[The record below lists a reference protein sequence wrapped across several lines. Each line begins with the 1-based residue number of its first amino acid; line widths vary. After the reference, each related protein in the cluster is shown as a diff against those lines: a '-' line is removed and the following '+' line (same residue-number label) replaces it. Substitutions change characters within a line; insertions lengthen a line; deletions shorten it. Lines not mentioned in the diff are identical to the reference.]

1 VNRRSFL
8 MLSTMATLMPLAQAR
23 ASEAIHLLK
32 TASCGCCNAWI
43 SHLRK
48 AGFQVTAKDVP
59 AAVLNQAKLDAGLT
73 PELTSCHTGQIGS
86 YVIEGHVPAQD
97 IQRLLR
103 ERPDALGLTVPGM
116 PQGSPGMETGETDA
130 YEVLLF
136 RANGTTEV
144 YARYS

>member
-1 VNRRSFL
+1 MNRRTFL
-8 MLSTMATLMPLAQAR
+8 MFSTTAVLMPLAQAK
-23 ASEAIHLLK
+23 ASEPVHVLK

-43 SHLRK
+43 THLRK
-48 AGFQVTAKDVP
+48 ASFQVSAKDVP
-59 AAVLNQAKLDAGLT
+59 AAVLNQAKLDAGLK
-73 PELTSCHTGQIGS
+73 PELTSCHTGRIGS

-103 ERPDALGLTVPGM
+103 ERPDALRLSVPGM
-116 PQGSPGMETGETDA
+116 PRGSPGMEAGETDT

-136 RANGTTEV
+136 RTNGTTEV